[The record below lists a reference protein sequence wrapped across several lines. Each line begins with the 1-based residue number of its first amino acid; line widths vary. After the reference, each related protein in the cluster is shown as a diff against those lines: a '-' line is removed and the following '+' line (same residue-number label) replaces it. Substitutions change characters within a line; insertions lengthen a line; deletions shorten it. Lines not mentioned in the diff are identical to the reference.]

1 MHVFLEFC
9 WKKFILLH
17 WKCTSF
23 FILCSDALIYSVENA
38 CVFCF
43 VRVAEKSLNFWISC
57 QKIFAFLKERN
68 ADFEWSSLAWNG
80 LIVVAVVSVGLKK
93 MKKTWKN
100 VYFWRRKWKN
110 TQHGANF
117 FMGTWTH
124 SFFCQVIFRYFPVV
138 ILRFFAFAVFFGGV
152 AFRFFHACDFVFF
165 CDFRQFWTFRFSA
178 PRAVAIA
185 SLEPLKRAWIELFNG
200 SKLVINC
207 ADGVE

>member
-57 QKIFAFLKERN
+57 QKIFAFFKERN

-100 VYFWRRKWKN
+100 VYFWRGKWKVP
-110 TQHGANF
+110 QHGANF
-117 FMGTWTH
+117 LWGRGPTA
-124 SFFCQVIFRYFPVV
+124 FFVK
-138 ILRFFAFAVFFGGV
+138 LFFAIFQLWFCVSSLLQCSLVVSRLGFFTPAISCFFAIFASFERFG
-152 AFRFFHACDFVFF
+152 FLHHEQLR
-165 CDFRQFWTFRFSA
+165 
-178 PRAVAIA
+178 
-185 SLEPLKRAWIELFNG
+185 
-200 SKLVINC
+200 
-207 ADGVE
+207 